1 MKIYHIIQGIN
12 NLSAGTTV
20 SVGAITHNLTIL
32 GNEVFVVAT
41 GQKPKEWPYLGSLK
55 LFENKFTKI
64 GLLSIGDIKTIRS
77 EMLSGEAVVH
87 GHGVWRIMN
96 LMPLIIPKKAKTK
109 IIWSP
114 DGMLSE
120 WSWNYKKYIKRPFWY
135 FFQKPALNRVDC
147 FHATSLEEVEDIR
160 RLGFMQPISLIPIG
174 VEFPEIENLAPQKE
188 NKLVFLSRIHTKKGV
203 HLLIQ
208 AWGQIANEFQDWSLV
223 IAGKL
228 DSDYG
233 KDMVELSKTLHAP
246 RISFVGEVL
255 GDEKTKLLSSA
266 RLFVLPTFSE
276 NFGIAIAEAL
286 AHGTPV
292 ITTVNTPWQ
301 DIQTKKCGWYI
312 NNTKEELVNTL
323 RNALSLHSNQ
333 IDAMGINGRIWM
345 EQDFSWKKLAGKMQ
359 KTYDWLLNGGD
370 APIEIIEK
378 QS

>member
-1 MKIYHIIQGIN
+1 MRIYHIIQGIN

-32 GNEVFVVAT
+32 GNEAHIVAI
-41 GQKPKEWPYLGSLK
+41 GQKPKKWPYLGILK
-55 LFENKFTKI
+55 LFDNKFTRL
-64 GLLSIGDIKTIRS
+64 GFLSINNIKTIRS
-77 EMLSGEAVVH
+77 EMACHKAVFH

-96 LMPLIIPKKAKTK
+96 LIPLIISKNTGTK

-160 RLGFMQPISLIPIG
+160 RLGFTQPISLIPIG
-174 VEFPEIENLAPQKE
+174 VEFPESTSLAPQKE
-188 NKLVFLSRIHTKKGV
+188 NKVVFLSRIHTKKGV
-203 HLLIQ
+203 HLLIE
-208 AWGQIANEFQDWSLV
+208 AWGQIANDFQGWNLV

-233 KDMVELSKTLHAP
+233 KEMVELSKTLRSP

-292 ITTVNTPWQ
+292 ITTINTPWQ
-301 DIQTKKCGWYI
+301 DIQTKECGWYI
-312 NNTKEELVNTL
+312 NNTKEELISSL
-323 RNALSLHSNQ
+323 RNALSLSSNQ
-333 IDAMGINGRIWM
+333 LDEMGLSGRIWM
-345 EQDFSWKKLAGKMQ
+345 EQDFSWKKIAERMQ
-359 KTYDWLLNGGD
+359 RTYEWLLNGGGVP
-370 APIEIIEK
+370 AEVIEK
-378 QS
+378 